1 MGRSAW
7 APVVELG
14 PPALWPGSRRRRT
27 AWHAQ
32 HCPARPRWAQGSTQG
47 PSGPLLPPSLPFR
60 SLPVC
65 FGERFPCRE
74 VSEPRTWSP
83 HTVVVALP
91 TGASVACGVR
101 GLHSEPAASR
111 PKHSPVVPRW
121 PPAKGLFPECSF
133 LGVDICPRPRWSAAR
148 RGVRAQ
154 GETYFNDLSGPGL
167 TIASASGRWSVL
179 CDLFWRAGAVPVIEF

>member
-1 MGRSAW
+1 MRSTVRRGPIGRR
-7 APVVELG
+7 V
-14 PPALWPGSRRRRT
+14 PPRGRQDPC
-27 AWHAQ
+27 
-32 HCPARPRWAQGSTQG
+32 CP
-47 PSGPLLPPSLPFR
+47 LPFP
-60 SLPVC
+60 SVP
-65 FGERFPCRE
+65 FPCVSGRGFLVGIE